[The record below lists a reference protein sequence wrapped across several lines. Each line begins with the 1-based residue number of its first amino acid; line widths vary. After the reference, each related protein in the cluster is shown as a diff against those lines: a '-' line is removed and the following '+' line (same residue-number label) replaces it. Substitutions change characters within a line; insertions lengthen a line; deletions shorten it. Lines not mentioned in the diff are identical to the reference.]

1 MANNV
6 FCIFSIIYNLKGA
19 FMNDKKL
26 ITPRKLSGF
35 MELPPYKQVV
45 FDKMIDK
52 IKKVYQS
59 AAFMPLD
66 TPVLEYSE
74 ILMAKSG
81 GAIDKEV
88 YAFKKGDT
96 DICMR
101 YDLTVPLARY
111 VAMNANEIAFP
122 FKRYQI
128 GKVYRGEKAQKG
140 RFREFIQCD
149 ADIVGLDELPIV
161 ADAECLA
168 IVDKVFKALELKI
181 LNHISNRNILF
192 GYCEALGYKDKTQDV
207 LTILDKLNKIGKEN
221 AVFELARIGITD
233 KDCEKLIN
241 LTLKSGKFADILD
254 EIKNLTDNETYQ
266 KGVQELS
273 EVYKYMSALG
283 VDESCYILDIG
294 IIRGQNYYTGT
305 VFEAMM
311 PEHPEFLTV
320 CGGGRYDNLAGYY
333 TDKKMPGVGLSIGLT
348 RLFDLLDQAGMLP
361 EYSITNIDLQIIPM
375 GDTLCECL
383 KLQKF
388 FSGSLVCDVNYE
400 NRSFKAKLKEANR
413 KQIPFILI
421 VGENEIESGLYAL
434 KDMNSGE
441 QWSLSKEDCLKM
453 VSSNKIILNT
463 TI

>member
-1 MANNV
+1 MSNN
-6 FCIFSIIYNLKGA
+6 
-19 FMNDKKL
+19 KL

-35 MELPPYKQVV
+35 MELPPYKQLIL
-45 FDKMIDK
+45 DEMISK
-52 IKKVYQS
+52 IKNVYEKH
-59 AAFMPLD
+59 AFMPLD

-88 YAFKKGDT
+88 YNFKKGDT

-111 VAMNANEIAFP
+111 VAMNANEISFP

-168 IVDKVFKALELKI
+168 LVDKVFAALNLKI

-192 GYCEALGYKDKTQDV
+192 GYCEALGYSDKVQDI
-207 LTILDKLNKIGKEN
+207 LTILDKINKIGKDN
-221 AVFELARIGITD
+221 AIEELIKLD
-233 KDCEKLIN
+233 VKNEDCDNLIN
-241 LTLKSGKFADILD
+241 LTLKAGSFGQILK
-254 EIKNLTDNETYQ
+254 EIENLTDNATYQ
-266 KGVQELS
+266 KGVSELK
-273 EVYKYMSALG
+273 EVYSYLTAMG
-283 VDESCYILDIG
+283 VNEDNYILDIG

-305 VFEAMM
+305 VFEAMI
-311 PEHPEFLTV
+311 PQHPEFMTV

-348 RLFDLLDQAGMLP
+348 RLFDLLDQNNMLP
-361 EYSITNIDLQIIPM
+361 EFKVTNIDLQLIPM

-383 KLQKF
+383 TLQKF
-388 FSGSLVCDVNYE
+388 FSEKCVSDVNYE
-400 NRSFKAKLKEANR
+400 NRSFKSKMKEANR
-413 KQIPFILI
+413 KKIPYII
-421 VGENEIESGLYAL
+421 VVGENEVKSKIYAL
-434 KDMNSGE
+434 KNMNTGE
-441 QWSLSKEDCLKM
+441 QWNLSKEECIK
-453 VSSNKIILNT
+453 KIYEEK
-463 TI
+463 

>member
-1 MANNV
+1 MSNN
-6 FCIFSIIYNLKGA
+6 
-19 FMNDKKL
+19 KL

-35 MELPPYKQVV
+35 MELPPYKQLIL
-45 FDKMIDK
+45 DEMISK
-52 IKKVYQS
+52 IKNVYEKH
-59 AAFMPLD
+59 AFMPLD

-88 YAFKKGDT
+88 YNFKKGDT

-111 VAMNANEIAFP
+111 VAMNANEISFP

-168 IVDKVFKALELKI
+168 LVDKVFAALNLKI

-192 GYCEALGYKDKTQDV
+192 GYCEALGYSDKVQDI
-207 LTILDKLNKIGKEN
+207 LTILDKINKIGKDN
-221 AVFELARIGITD
+221 AIEELIKLD
-233 KDCEKLIN
+233 VKNEDCDNLIN
-241 LTLKSGKFADILD
+241 LTLKAGSFGQILK
-254 EIKNLTDNETYQ
+254 EIENLTDNATYQ
-266 KGVQELS
+266 KGVSELK
-273 EVYKYMSALG
+273 EVYSYLTAMG
-283 VDESCYILDIG
+283 VNEDNYILDIG

-305 VFEAMM
+305 VFEAMI
-311 PEHPEFLTV
+311 PQHPEFMTV

-348 RLFDLLDQAGMLP
+348 RLFDLLDQNNMLP
-361 EYSITNIDLQIIPM
+361 EFKVTNIDLQLIPM

-383 KLQKF
+383 TLQKF
-388 FSGSLVCDVNYE
+388 FSEKCVCDVNYE
-400 NRSFKAKLKEANR
+400 NRSFKSKMKEANR
-413 KQIPFILI
+413 KKIPYII
-421 VGENEIESGLYAL
+421 VVGENEVKSKIYAL
-434 KDMNSGE
+434 KNMNTGE
-441 QWSLSKEDCLKM
+441 QWNLSKEECIK
-453 VSSNKIILNT
+453 KIYEEK
-463 TI
+463 

>member
-1 MANNV
+1 MSNN
-6 FCIFSIIYNLKGA
+6 
-19 FMNDKKL
+19 KL

-35 MELPPYKQVV
+35 MELPPYKQLIL
-45 FDKMIDK
+45 DEMISK
-52 IKKVYQS
+52 IKNVYEKH
-59 AAFMPLD
+59 AFMPLD

-88 YAFKKGDT
+88 YNFKKGDT

-111 VAMNANEIAFP
+111 VAMNANEISFP

-168 IVDKVFKALELKI
+168 LVDKVFAALNLKI

-192 GYCEALGYKDKTQDV
+192 GYCEALGYSDKVQDI
-207 LTILDKLNKIGKEN
+207 LTILDKINKIGKDN
-221 AVFELARIGITD
+221 AIEELIKLD
-233 KDCEKLIN
+233 VKNEDCDNLIN
-241 LTLKSGKFADILD
+241 LTLKAGSFGQILK
-254 EIKNLTDNETYQ
+254 EIENLTDNVTYQ
-266 KGVQELS
+266 KGVSELK
-273 EVYKYMSALG
+273 EVYSYLTAMG
-283 VDESCYILDIG
+283 VNEDNYILDIG

-305 VFEAMM
+305 VFEAMI
-311 PEHPEFLTV
+311 PQHPEFMTV

-348 RLFDLLDQAGMLP
+348 RLFDLLDQNNMLP
-361 EYSITNIDLQIIPM
+361 EFKVTNIDLQLIPM

-383 KLQKF
+383 TLQKF
-388 FSGSLVCDVNYE
+388 FSEKCVCDVNYE
-400 NRSFKAKLKEANR
+400 NRSFKSKMKEANR
-413 KQIPFILI
+413 KKIPYII
-421 VGENEIESGLYAL
+421 VVGENEVKSKIYAL
-434 KDMNSGE
+434 KNMNTGE
-441 QWSLSKEDCLKM
+441 QWNLSKEECIK
-453 VSSNKIILNT
+453 KIYEEK
-463 TI
+463 

>member
-1 MANNV
+1 MSNN
-6 FCIFSIIYNLKGA
+6 
-19 FMNDKKL
+19 KL

-35 MELPPYKQVV
+35 MELPPYKQLIL
-45 FDKMIDK
+45 DEMISK
-52 IKKVYQS
+52 IKNVYEKH
-59 AAFMPLD
+59 AFMPLD

-88 YAFKKGDT
+88 YNFKKGDT

-111 VAMNANEIAFP
+111 VAMNANEISFP

-168 IVDKVFKALELKI
+168 LVDKVFAALYLKI

-192 GYCEALGYKDKTQDV
+192 GYCEALGYSDKVQDI
-207 LTILDKLNKIGKEN
+207 LTILDKINKIGKDN
-221 AVFELARIGITD
+221 AIEELIKLD
-233 KDCEKLIN
+233 VKNEDCDNLIN
-241 LTLKSGKFADILD
+241 LTLKAGSFGQILK
-254 EIKNLTDNETYQ
+254 EIENLTDNATYQ
-266 KGVQELS
+266 KGVSELK
-273 EVYKYMSALG
+273 EVYSYLTAMG
-283 VDESCYILDIG
+283 VNEDNYILDIG

-305 VFEAMM
+305 VFEAMI
-311 PEHPEFLTV
+311 PQHPEFMTV

-348 RLFDLLDQAGMLP
+348 RLFDLLDQNNMLP
-361 EYSITNIDLQIIPM
+361 EFKVTNIDLQLIPM

-383 KLQKF
+383 TLQKF
-388 FSGSLVCDVNYE
+388 FSEKCVCDVNYE
-400 NRSFKAKLKEANR
+400 NRSFKSKMKEANR
-413 KQIPFILI
+413 KKIPYII
-421 VGENEIESGLYAL
+421 VVGENEVKSKIYAL
-434 KDMNSGE
+434 KNMNTGE
-441 QWSLSKEDCLKM
+441 QWNLSKEECIK
-453 VSSNKIILNT
+453 KIYEEK
-463 TI
+463 

>member
-1 MANNV
+1 MSNN
-6 FCIFSIIYNLKGA
+6 
-19 FMNDKKL
+19 KL

-35 MELPPYKQVV
+35 MELPPYKQLIL
-45 FDKMIDK
+45 DEMISK
-52 IKKVYQS
+52 IKNVYEKH
-59 AAFMPLD
+59 AFMPLD

-88 YAFKKGDT
+88 YNFKKGDT

-111 VAMNANEIAFP
+111 VAMNANEISFP

-168 IVDKVFKALELKI
+168 LVDKVFAALNLKI

-192 GYCEALGYKDKTQDV
+192 GYCEALGYSDKVQDI
-207 LTILDKLNKIGKEN
+207 LTILDKINKIGKEN
-221 AVFELARIGITD
+221 TIEELIKLD
-233 KDCEKLIN
+233 VKNEDCDNLIN
-241 LTLKSGKFADILD
+241 LTLKAGSFGQILK
-254 EIKNLTDNETYQ
+254 EIEDLTDNATYQ
-266 KGVQELS
+266 KGVNELK
-273 EVYKYMSALG
+273 EVYSYLTAMG
-283 VDESCYILDIG
+283 VNEDNYILDIG

-305 VFEAMM
+305 VFEAMI
-311 PEHPEFLTV
+311 PQHPEFMTV

-348 RLFDLLDQAGMLP
+348 RLFDLLDQNNMLP
-361 EYSITNIDLQIIPM
+361 EFKVTNIDLQLIPM

-383 KLQKF
+383 TLQKF
-388 FSGSLVCDVNYE
+388 FSEKCVCDVNYE
-400 NRSFKAKLKEANR
+400 NRSFKSKMKEANR
-413 KQIPFILI
+413 KKIPYII
-421 VGENEIESGLYAL
+421 VVGENEVKSKIYAL
-434 KDMNSGE
+434 KNMNTGE
-441 QWSLSKEDCLKM
+441 QWNLSKEECIK
-453 VSSNKIILNT
+453 KIYEEK
-463 TI
+463 

>member
-1 MANNV
+1 MSNN
-6 FCIFSIIYNLKGA
+6 
-19 FMNDKKL
+19 KL

-35 MELPPYKQVV
+35 MELPPYKQLIL
-45 FDKMIDK
+45 DEMISK
-52 IKKVYQS
+52 IKNVYEKH
-59 AAFMPLD
+59 AFMPLD

-88 YAFKKGDT
+88 YNFKKGDT

-111 VAMNANEIAFP
+111 VAMNANEISFP

-168 IVDKVFKALELKI
+168 LVDKVFAALYLKI

-192 GYCEALGYKDKTQDV
+192 GYCEALGYSDKVQDI
-207 LTILDKLNKIGKEN
+207 LTILDKINKIGKDN
-221 AVFELARIGITD
+221 AIEELIKLD
-233 KDCEKLIN
+233 VKNEDCDNLIN
-241 LTLKSGKFADILD
+241 LTLKAGSFGQILK
-254 EIKNLTDNETYQ
+254 EIENLTDNVTYQ
-266 KGVQELS
+266 KGVSELK
-273 EVYKYMSALG
+273 EVYSYLTAMG
-283 VDESCYILDIG
+283 VNEDNYILDIG

-305 VFEAMM
+305 VFEAMI
-311 PEHPEFLTV
+311 PQHPEFMTV

-348 RLFDLLDQAGMLP
+348 RLFDLLDQNNMLP
-361 EYSITNIDLQIIPM
+361 EFKVTNIDLQLIPM

-383 KLQKF
+383 TLQKF
-388 FSGSLVCDVNYE
+388 FSEKCVCDVNYE
-400 NRSFKAKLKEANR
+400 NRSFKSKMKEANR
-413 KQIPFILI
+413 KKIPYII
-421 VGENEIESGLYAL
+421 VVGENEVKSKIYAL
-434 KDMNSGE
+434 KNMNTGE
-441 QWSLSKEDCLKM
+441 QWNLSKEECIK
-453 VSSNKIILNT
+453 KIYEEK
-463 TI
+463 

>member
-1 MANNV
+1 MSNN
-6 FCIFSIIYNLKGA
+6 
-19 FMNDKKL
+19 KL

-35 MELPPYKQVV
+35 MELPPYKQLIL
-45 FDKMIDK
+45 DEMISK
-52 IKKVYQS
+52 IKNVYEKH
-59 AAFMPLD
+59 AFMPLD

-88 YAFKKGDT
+88 YNFKKGDT

-111 VAMNANEIAFP
+111 VAMNANEISFP

-168 IVDKVFKALELKI
+168 LVDKVFAALNLKI

-192 GYCEALGYKDKTQDV
+192 GYCEALGYSDKVQDI
-207 LTILDKLNKIGKEN
+207 LTILDKINKIGKEN
-221 AVFELARIGITD
+221 TIEELIKLD
-233 KDCEKLIN
+233 VKNEDCDNLIN
-241 LTLKSGKFADILD
+241 LTLKAGSFGQILK
-254 EIKNLTDNETYQ
+254 EIKNLTDNVTYQ
-266 KGVQELS
+266 KGVSELK
-273 EVYKYMSALG
+273 EVYSYLTAMG
-283 VDESCYILDIG
+283 VNEDNYILDIG

-305 VFEAMM
+305 VFEAMI
-311 PEHPEFLTV
+311 PRHPEFMTV

-348 RLFDLLDQAGMLP
+348 RLFDLLDQNNMLP
-361 EYSITNIDLQIIPM
+361 EFKVTNIDLQLIPM

-383 KLQKF
+383 TLQKF
-388 FSGSLVCDVNYE
+388 FSEKCVCDVNYE
-400 NRSFKAKLKEANR
+400 NRSFKSKMKEANR
-413 KQIPFILI
+413 KKIPYII
-421 VGENEIESGLYAL
+421 VVGENEVKSKIYAL
-434 KDMNSGE
+434 KNMNTGE
-441 QWSLSKEDCLKM
+441 QWNLSKEECIK
-453 VSSNKIILNT
+453 KIYEEK
-463 TI
+463 

>member
-1 MANNV
+1 MSNN
-6 FCIFSIIYNLKGA
+6 
-19 FMNDKKL
+19 KL

-35 MELPPYKQVV
+35 MELPPYKQLIL
-45 FDKMIDK
+45 DEMISK
-52 IKKVYQS
+52 IKNVYEKH
-59 AAFMPLD
+59 AFMPLD

-88 YAFKKGDT
+88 YNFKKGDT

-111 VAMNANEIAFP
+111 VAMNANEISFP

-168 IVDKVFKALELKI
+168 LVDKVFAALNLKI

-192 GYCEALGYKDKTQDV
+192 GYCEALGYSDKVQDI
-207 LTILDKLNKIGKEN
+207 LTILDKINKIGKEN
-221 AVFELARIGITD
+221 TIEELIKLD
-233 KDCEKLIN
+233 VKNEDCDNLIN
-241 LTLKSGKFADILD
+241 LTLKAGSFGQILKKIED
-254 EIKNLTDNETYQ
+254 LTDNATYQ
-266 KGVQELS
+266 KGVNELK
-273 EVYKYMSALG
+273 EVYSYLTAMG
-283 VDESCYILDIG
+283 VNEDNYILDIG

-305 VFEAMM
+305 VFEAMI
-311 PEHPEFLTV
+311 PQHPEFMTV

-348 RLFDLLDQAGMLP
+348 RLFDLLDQNNMLP
-361 EYSITNIDLQIIPM
+361 EFKVTNIDLQLIPM

-383 KLQKF
+383 TLQKF
-388 FSGSLVCDVNYE
+388 FSEKCVCDVNYE
-400 NRSFKAKLKEANR
+400 NRSFKSKMKEANR
-413 KQIPFILI
+413 KKIPYII
-421 VGENEIESGLYAL
+421 VVGENEVKSKIYAL
-434 KDMNSGE
+434 KNMNTGE
-441 QWSLSKEDCLKM
+441 QWNLSKEECIK
-453 VSSNKIILNT
+453 KIYEEK
-463 TI
+463 

>member
-1 MANNV
+1 
-6 FCIFSIIYNLKGA
+6 
-19 FMNDKKL
+19 MNDKKL

-192 GYCEALGYKDKTQDV
+192 GYCEALGYKDKTQDI

-254 EIKNLTDNETYQ
+254 EI
-266 KGVQELS
+266 
-273 EVYKYMSALG
+273 
-283 VDESCYILDIG
+283 
-294 IIRGQNYYTGT
+294 
-305 VFEAMM
+305 
-311 PEHPEFLTV
+311 
-320 CGGGRYDNLAGYY
+320 
-333 TDKKMPGVGLSIGLT
+333 
-348 RLFDLLDQAGMLP
+348 
-361 EYSITNIDLQIIPM
+361 
-375 GDTLCECL
+375 
-383 KLQKF
+383 
-388 FSGSLVCDVNYE
+388 
-400 NRSFKAKLKEANR
+400 
-413 KQIPFILI
+413 
-421 VGENEIESGLYAL
+421 
-434 KDMNSGE
+434 
-441 QWSLSKEDCLKM
+441 
-453 VSSNKIILNT
+453 
-463 TI
+463 

>member
-1 MANNV
+1 MSNN
-6 FCIFSIIYNLKGA
+6 
-19 FMNDKKL
+19 KL

-35 MELPPYKQVV
+35 MELPPYKQLIL
-45 FDKMIDK
+45 DEMISK
-52 IKKVYQS
+52 IKNVYEKH
-59 AAFMPLD
+59 AFMPLD

-88 YAFKKGDT
+88 YNFKKGDT

-111 VAMNANEIAFP
+111 VAMNANEISFP

-168 IVDKVFKALELKI
+168 LVDKVFAALNLKI

-192 GYCEALGYKDKTQDV
+192 GYCEALGYSDKVQDI
-207 LTILDKLNKIGKEN
+207 LTILDKINKIGKEN
-221 AVFELARIGITD
+221 TIEELIKLD
-233 KDCEKLIN
+233 VKNEDCDNLIN
-241 LTLKSGKFADILD
+241 LTLKAGSFGQILK
-254 EIKNLTDNETYQ
+254 EIKNLTDNATYQ
-266 KGVQELS
+266 KGVNELK
-273 EVYKYMSALG
+273 EVYSYLTAMG
-283 VDESCYILDIG
+283 VNEDNYILDIG

-305 VFEAMM
+305 VFEAMI
-311 PEHPEFLTV
+311 PQHPEFMTV

-348 RLFDLLDQAGMLP
+348 RLFDLLDQNNMLP
-361 EYSITNIDLQIIPM
+361 EFKVTNIDLQLIPM

-383 KLQKF
+383 TLQKF
-388 FSGSLVCDVNYE
+388 FSEKCVCDVNYE
-400 NRSFKAKLKEANR
+400 NRSFKSKMKEANR
-413 KQIPFILI
+413 KKIPYII
-421 VGENEIESGLYAL
+421 VVGENEVKSKIYAL
-434 KDMNSGE
+434 KNMNTGE
-441 QWSLSKEDCLKM
+441 QWNLSKEECIK
-453 VSSNKIILNT
+453 KIYEEK
-463 TI
+463 

>member
-1 MANNV
+1 MSNN
-6 FCIFSIIYNLKGA
+6 
-19 FMNDKKL
+19 KL

-35 MELPPYKQVV
+35 MELPPYKQLIL
-45 FDKMIDK
+45 DEMISK
-52 IKKVYQS
+52 IKNVYEKH
-59 AAFMPLD
+59 AFMPLD

-88 YAFKKGDT
+88 YNFKKGDT

-111 VAMNANEIAFP
+111 VAMNANEISFP

-168 IVDKVFKALELKI
+168 LVDKVFAALNLKI

-192 GYCEALGYKDKTQDV
+192 GYCEALGYSDKVQDI
-207 LTILDKLNKIGKEN
+207 LIILDKINKIGKEN
-221 AVFELARIGITD
+221 AIEELIKLD
-233 KDCEKLIN
+233 VKNEDCDNLIN
-241 LTLKSGKFADILD
+241 LTLKAGSFGQILK
-254 EIKNLTDNETYQ
+254 EIENLTDNATYQ
-266 KGVQELS
+266 KGVSELK
-273 EVYKYMSALG
+273 EVYSYLTAMG
-283 VDESCYILDIG
+283 VNEDNYILDIG

-305 VFEAMM
+305 VFEAMI
-311 PEHPEFLTV
+311 PQHPEFMTV

-348 RLFDLLDQAGMLP
+348 RLFDLLDQNNMLP
-361 EYSITNIDLQIIPM
+361 EFKVTNIDLQLIPM

-383 KLQKF
+383 TLQKF
-388 FSGSLVCDVNYE
+388 FSEKCVCDVNYE
-400 NRSFKAKLKEANR
+400 NRSFKSKMKEANR
-413 KQIPFILI
+413 KKIPYII
-421 VGENEIESGLYAL
+421 VVGENEVKSKIYAL
-434 KDMNSGE
+434 KNMNTGE
-441 QWSLSKEDCLKM
+441 QWNLSKEECIK
-453 VSSNKIILNT
+453 KIYEKK
-463 TI
+463 